1 MAVGQHVSAVNA
13 ILTWLKVF
21 KFIDF
26 HPAMGIVRGATQ
38 TDTGVQGAHLNP
50 LGRFLCTSTPFIW
63 RILRACRPF

>member
-26 HPAMGIVRGATQ
+26 HPAMGIVQGAAQ
-38 TDTGVQGAHLNP
+38 TDMGGPGGLT
-50 LGRFLCTSTPFIW
+50 
-63 RILRACRPF
+63 